1 MKLSQYFCA
10 VTKIGAMESNEIWSY
25 RRELENRLK
34 APNAQE
40 RDKVAQNAALKEFA
54 DAAGEQL
61 RSLRTE
67 ANRCRALYEE
77 CAEFYGESAKTVD
90 ANTFFGYLVSLV
102 LTDVSAG

>member
-1 MKLSQYFCA
+1 MT
-10 VTKIGAMESNEIWSY
+10 VTSPHN

-67 ANRCRALYEE
+67 ANRCKALYEE

-90 ANTFFGYLVSLV
+90 ANTFFGYLVSASSNVHCTYYQGGLHQ
-102 LTDVSAG
+102 G